1 MIFWD
6 PLHATIEESLA
17 KDSIPIPR
25 LVEAELC
32 GDAGLHGAAI
42 ALLNHHEPAPA

>member
-25 LVEAELC
+25 QVEAELR
-32 GDAGLHGAAI
+32 GDAHGAAI

>member
-17 KDSIPIPR
+17 QDSIPIPR